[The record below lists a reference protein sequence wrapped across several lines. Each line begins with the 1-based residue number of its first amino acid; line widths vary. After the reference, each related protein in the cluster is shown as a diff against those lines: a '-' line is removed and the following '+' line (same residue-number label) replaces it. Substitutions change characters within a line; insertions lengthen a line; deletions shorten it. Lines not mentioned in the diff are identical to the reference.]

1 MKEVIAIVR
10 MNMMNQ
16 TKKALTEAGVAAF
29 FAHEA
34 NGRGVGFIN
43 THILAGAEDGYEEA
57 ASLLGEKGKLYPK
70 RVVTIV
76 VEDDVVDSVVEAIIS
91 VNKTGKPGDGKIFVL
106 PLERTVR
113 IRTGEVGESAVT
125 PVGGGEGQ

>member
-1 MKEVIAIVR
+1 MKEIVAVVR

-16 TKKALTEAGVAAF
+16 TKKALTEAGIDAF

-34 NGRGVGFIN
+34 QGRGKGFVN
-43 THILAGAEDGYEEA
+43 PVVLEGAGLGYEEA

-70 RVVTIV
+70 RMVTVVAKDDLV
-76 VEDDVVDSVVEAIIS
+76 DDVIQAIID

-106 PLERTVR
+106 PIANSIRV
-113 IRTGEVGESAVT
+113 RTGEIGDKSIE
-125 PVGGGEGQ
+125 

>member
-76 VEDDVVDSVVEAIIS
+76 VEDDVVDTVVEAIIS
-91 VNKTGKPGDGKIFVL
+91 VNKTGKPGDGRIFVL
-106 PLERTVR
+106 PLKDAVR
-113 IRTGEVGESAVT
+113 VRTGETGARSIA
-125 PVGGGEGQ
+125 